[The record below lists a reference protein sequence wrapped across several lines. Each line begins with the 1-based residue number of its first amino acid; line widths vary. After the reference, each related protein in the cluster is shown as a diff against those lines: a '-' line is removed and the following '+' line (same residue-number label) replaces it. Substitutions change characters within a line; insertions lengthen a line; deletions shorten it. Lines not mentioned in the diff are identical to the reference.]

1 LKKPSAV
8 SDQEL
13 KEDKKENTMPLLV
26 QLVVR
31 CGMALAA
38 FVPLWVHLVVG
49 WVLAIATLAMVGFY
63 VPAADVKIGESYLI
77 FFYHFPSAVNCLNM
91 FLFAGAVSLVYL
103 IWRSPRADLWAAS
116 AVEVGVLACTVTLA
130 TGSVWAKAAWGIWW
144 EVTDPRLMS
153 VAVMWLIYVAYIALR
168 NTIDEPVKRARF
180 CAVFGILAVLNV
192 PMVLFSIRVL
202 GQVSHPPMEV
212 TMGETS
218 MVLTR
223 WFGAAGFLV
232 LYTAFWRLR
241 YRVHAY
247 KYEGLRLEEGF
258 SRAGI

>member
-1 LKKPSAV
+1 
-8 SDQEL
+8 
-13 KEDKKENTMPLLV
+13 MLLSSP
-26 QLVVR
+26 LVVR
-31 CGMALAA
+31 CVRGIAAL
-38 FVPLWVHLVVG
+38 VPLPVHLVIG
-49 WVLAIATLAMVGFY
+49 WVMAIATLALVGFY
-63 VPAADVKIGESYLI
+63 VPAADKVIGESYLI

-103 IWRSPRADLWAAS
+103 IWRSPRIDLWAAS

-144 EVTDPRLMS
+144 NVTDPRLMS
-153 VAVMWLIYVAYIALR
+153 VAVMWLIYVGYLALR

-180 CAVFGILAVLNV
+180 CAVFSILATLNV

-202 GQVSHPPMEV
+202 GQVNHPKMEV

-218 MVLTR
+218 MVVTR
-223 WFGAAGFLV
+223 WFGAAAFLV